1 MKMQCSQ
8 EESELVAAPLEE
20 ISACKSKSTK
30 AVPLKAVQMEADPFK
45 VAEPEACL
53 HKTTPVVAADTAK
66 ENVPAVHQ
74 NIKANV
80 DASALVDLLTQKL
93 SSISLGAPDLSS

>member
-1 MKMQCSQ
+1 
-8 EESELVAAPLEE
+8 
-20 ISACKSKSTK
+20 
-30 AVPLKAVQMEADPFK
+30 
-45 VAEPEACL
+45 
-53 HKTTPVVAADTAK
+53 VVAADTAK